1 LGRTNYKKLIKMKN
15 FFKLGESLTNLQ
27 NNILSLVGFI
37 FIILLWQIVI
47 QFGSISNTIFPSPF
61 RVVSSLFELYNDY
74 NLVGNTW
81 YSVKLNLYGY
91 AEAIAI
97 SIPLGFLIGLFP
109 IFNGMFS
116 KWVDS
121 IRFLPLTAVTGIFI
135 GIFGIALDMKVH
147 FLSFGIII
155 YLLPIFVSRVKQT
168 DMIHRQSI
176 WTLGANKWQTFRY
189 VYFPSVMSKISSDIK
204 VIVAISWTYIIVAEL
219 IAKDLGV
226 GALIATSAKQSRT
239 DMVFGVLVVIIAVGY
254 CSDLFFSFLDWMG
267 FPYKYESSQI
277 KMSLSRRILIEIK
290 NSFLGKIVK
299 FLGKFLI
306 KPQIETK

>member
-1 LGRTNYKKLIKMKN
+1 MKN
-15 FFKLGESLTNLQ
+15 FFKLGEELTKLQ
-27 NNILSLVGFI
+27 NYILTIFGFI
-37 FIILLWQIVI
+37 FIVLLWQAVV

-61 RVVSSLFELYNDY
+61 KVITSMGELYSNY

-81 YSVKLNLYGY
+81 YSIKLNLYGY

-109 IFNGMFS
+109 GFNGMFS

-155 YLLPIFVSRVKQT
+155 YLLPIFVTRVKET
-168 DMIHRQSI
+168 DIIHRQSI

-189 VYFPSVMSKISSDIK
+189 VYLPSVMSKISSDIK

-239 DMVFGVLVVIIAVGY
+239 DMVFAVLIVIIIVGY
-254 CSDLFFSFLDWMG
+254 LSDLGFNWLDKLL
-267 FPYKYESSQI
+267 FPYKFESSQVKLTLMERI
-277 KMSLSRRILIEIK
+277 KSI
-290 NSFLGKIVK
+290 FFV
-299 FLGKFLI
+299 
-306 KPQIETK
+306 KPQIENK

>member
-1 LGRTNYKKLIKMKN
+1 MKN
-15 FFKLGESLTNLQ
+15 LFKLGEDLTKLQ
-27 NNILSLVGFI
+27 SYILASVGFV
-37 FIILLWQIVI
+37 FIILIWQAVVK
-47 QFGSISNTIFPSPF
+47 FGGIPNSVFPSPF
-61 RVVSSLFELYNDY
+61 KVLTAIPELYNNH

-155 YLLPIFVSRVKQT
+155 YLLPIFVTRVKET
-168 DMIHRQSI
+168 DVIHRQSI
-176 WTLGANKWQTFRY
+176 WTLGASKWQEFRY

-239 DMVFGVLVVIIAVGY
+239 DWVFAVLIVIIIVGY
-254 CSDLFFSFLDWMG
+254 LSDLGFNALDRLL
-267 FPYKYESSQI
+267 FPYKFESSQVKMTLMERI
-277 KMSLSRRILIEIK
+277 KATL
-290 NSFLGKIVK
+290 NSFLV
-299 FLGKFLI
+299 
-306 KPQIETK
+306 KPQTTNK

>member
-1 LGRTNYKKLIKMKN
+1 M
-15 FFKLGESLTNLQ
+15 LTA
-27 NNILSLVGFI
+27 I
-37 FIILLWQIVI
+37 
-47 QFGSISNTIFPSPF
+47 P
-61 RVVSSLFELYNDY
+61 ELYNNYHLWD
-74 NLVGNTW
+74 NTW
-81 YSVKLNLYGY
+81 YSIKLNFFGY

-109 IFNGMFS
+109 GLNGMFS

-155 YLLPIFVSRVKQT
+155 YLLPIFVTRVKQT
-168 DMIHRQSI
+168 DIVHRQSI
-176 WTLGANKWQTFRY
+176 WTLGANKWQEFRY

-239 DMVFGVLVVIIAVGY
+239 DWVFAVLIVIIVVGY
-254 CSDLFFSFLDWMG
+254 LSDLGFNALDRLL
-267 FPYKYESSQI
+267 FPYKFESSQVKMTLMERI
-277 KMSLSRRILIEIK
+277 KATLNSL
-290 NSFLGKIVK
+290 FV
-299 FLGKFLI
+299 
-306 KPQIETK
+306 KPQTTTK

>member
-1 LGRTNYKKLIKMKN
+1 MKN
-15 FFKLGESLTNLQ
+15 FFKIGEELTSLQ
-27 NNILSLVGFI
+27 NNILS
-37 FIILLWQIVI
+37 IIGLALIVLLWQAVI
-47 QFGSISNTIFPSPF
+47 QFGGIPNSIFPSPF
-61 RVVSSLFELYNDY
+61 KVIAAIPELYNNY
-74 NLVGNTW
+74 NLWGNTW
-81 YSVKLNLYGY
+81 YSIKLNFFGY

-109 IFNGMFS
+109 GFNGMFS

-121 IRFLPLTAVTGIFI
+121 VRFLPLTAVTGIFI

-155 YLLPIFVSRVKQT
+155 YLLPIFVTRVKET
-168 DMIHRQSI
+168 DVIHRQSI
-176 WTLGANKWQTFRY
+176 WTLGASKWQEFRY

-239 DMVFGVLVVIIAVGY
+239 DWVFAVLLVIIVVGY
-254 CSDLFFSFLDWMG
+254 GSDLLFSLLDWMG
-267 FPYKYESSQI
+267 FPYKYNSSQI
-277 KMSLSRRILIEIK
+277 KMSLPRRIWAEVN
-290 NSFLGKIVK
+290 NSFV
-299 FLGKFLI
+299 GKFFMWIESKVI
-306 KPQIETK
+306 KQKQTVA

>member
-1 LGRTNYKKLIKMKN
+1 MKN
-15 FFKLGESLTNLQ
+15 FFKLGENLTKLQ

-37 FIILLWQIVI
+37 FIILLWQTVV
-47 QFGSISNTIFPSPF
+47 QFGGISNTIFPSPF
-61 RVVSSLFELYNDY
+61 RVVTSLFELYNDY

-81 YSVKLNLYGY
+81 YSIKLNLFGY

-155 YLLPIFVSRVKQT
+155 YLLPIFVSRVKET
-168 DMIHRQSI
+168 DVVHRQSI
-176 WTLGANKWQTFRY
+176 WTLGANRWQTFRY

-239 DMVFGVLVVIIAVGY
+239 DMVFGVLIVIIAVGY
-254 CSDLFFSFLDWMG
+254 LSDLGFNALDRLL
-267 FPYKYESSQI
+267 FPYKFESSQI
-277 KMSLSRRILIEIK
+277 KMKLMDR
-290 NSFLGKIVK
+290 FFVK
-299 FLGKFLI
+299 PKT
-306 KPQIETK
+306 ETK